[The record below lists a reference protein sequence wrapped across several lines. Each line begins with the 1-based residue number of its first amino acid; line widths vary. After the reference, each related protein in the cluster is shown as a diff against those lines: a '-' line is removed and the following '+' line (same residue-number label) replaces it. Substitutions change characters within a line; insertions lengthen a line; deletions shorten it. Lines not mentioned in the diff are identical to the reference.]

1 MRLWDYSILLP
12 LLVRKAFKT
21 ASITGNKVAASS
33 SLHSLMSRYTRRT
46 EGLSLC
52 GPSSKSSLASILSAR
67 ATLNKVLNFGFPR
80 PISILMMVRTS
91 VSHLSATSSYVR
103 PSSNRAFFTASAKP
117 SGWKRLMSAVCT
129 DTRPTIPWIA
139 EMVLRKPLCSARQP
153 RRTS

>member
-67 ATLNKVLNFGFPR
+67 TTLNKVLNFGFPR

-91 VSHLSATSSYVR
+91 VSHLSATSSCVR
-103 PSSNRAFFTASAKP
+103 GRSLRRQLNAANDLTSRFTSRIFYNTP
-117 SGWKRLMSAVCT
+117 RFVLIRRDT
-129 DTRPTIPWIA
+129 D
-139 EMVLRKPLCSARQP
+139 
-153 RRTS
+153 